1 MVLSV
6 NERTFTQEV
15 LESPIPVLI
24 HFWAPWCGLCKLI
37 EPLLSEFHNHQCD
50 DIKIVGINADQNF
63 KLSNTYRLTTL
74 PTLILIENGTVRLR
88 LDSFKGRDDLRQVLE
103 EIKLDY
109 TDPNLTNLIIPAN
122 SSHLSDLRYRSA

>member
-1 MVLSV
+1 MVLTV

-37 EPLLSEFHNHQCD
+37 EPLLSEFHKHHCD
-50 DIKIVGINADQNF
+50 DIKIVGINADENF
-63 KLSNTYRLTTL
+63 KLSNAYRLTTL

-103 EIKLDY
+103 EIKLGY
-109 TDPNLTNLIIPAN
+109 TVQSQTNLN
-122 SSHLSDLRYRSA
+122 SLDPSSFVFISG